1 MWGNDGEEHA
11 MISSGLLVGFH
22 QVVPHLGFST
32 VAFIS
37 RTLNHPSLPLPTLL
51 DHHLH
56 LSLLPGKLFLV
67 CCKVGLPL
75 DLQSCPLLAWYK

>member
-22 QVVPHLGFST
+22 QVVPHLGFSI

-37 RTLNHPSLPLPTLL
+37 RTLVHPSLPLPTFPASV
-51 DHHLH
+51 LH
-56 LSLLPGKLFLV
+56 LSLLPGKIFLV
-67 CCKVGLPL
+67 CPKIGLPL
-75 DLQSCPLLAWYK
+75 DVQSCPLPALV